1 MTRTEKPTIAG
12 RLIAVL
18 VGLLL
23 LLAVAEVGLRLL
35 MPEWPEFYS
44 ARFMRTIDVEGHG
57 HVATGQPGFDGWFAQ
72 NNGDFRARIRIND
85 FGLRNPEPVEAANG
99 AIWVV
104 GDSMTFGWGVEQDE
118 MYSSRIASVLGAKT
132 YNVASPGTD
141 VCGYRALIARMPG
154 GVQPAAVVVG
164 LVLEND
170 LLQYNCSVQA
180 TAVALPSPTRLI
192 DVKVW
197 LTGRS
202 ALYNVLAVT
211 LKRVDIVRRTLIAIG
226 LVNQEQAYKRFFA
239 PEEVEAVTASTA
251 DELANLRKQLPAG
264 TPFAVLI
271 VPARFEIAYDDQPYH
286 QARVAL
292 GRALLARGIGVI
304 DPVKAFE
311 AAGFAP
317 THFIH
322 DGHWSP
328 LGHRLAGEAAAEW
341 LRANL
346 RR

>member
-1 MTRTEKPTIAG
+1 MTVSGQSTFAG
-12 RLIAVL
+12 RLTAIL

-23 LLAVAEVGLRLL
+23 LLAVAEIGLRLS
-35 MPEWPEFYS
+35 MPQWPEFYS
-44 ARFMRTIDVEGHG
+44 ARFMRTIDVAEHG
-57 HVATGQPGFDGWFAQ
+57 HVATGQPGFDGWFSQ
-72 NNGDFRARIRIND
+72 NNGDFRAHIHIND
-85 FGLRNPEPVEAANG
+85 FGLRNREPVEAAHG

-118 MYSSRIASVLGAKT
+118 MYSSRIASILGAKA

-141 VCGYRALIARMPG
+141 VCGYQALIARMPKG
-154 GVQPAAVVVG
+154 IKPAAVVVG

-170 LLQYNCSVQA
+170 LLAYNCAAQA
-180 TAVALPSPTRLI
+180 TAVAPPSPTRLI

-197 LTGRS
+197 LTGHS
-202 ALYNVLAVT
+202 ALYNILAVT

-239 PEEVEAVTASTA
+239 LEEVEAVTASTA
-251 DELANLRKQLPAG
+251 DELANLHRQLPAG

-271 VPARFEIAYDDQPYH
+271 VPARFEIAYDDPPYH
-286 QARVAL
+286 QARVSLGMAL
-292 GRALLARGIGVI
+292 QARGIGVI
-304 DPVKAFE
+304 DPVEAFE
-311 AAGFAP
+311 AAGFTP
-317 THFIH
+317 THFVH

-328 LGHRLAGEAAAEW
+328 LGHRIAGEAAADW
-341 LRANL
+341 LQTNL